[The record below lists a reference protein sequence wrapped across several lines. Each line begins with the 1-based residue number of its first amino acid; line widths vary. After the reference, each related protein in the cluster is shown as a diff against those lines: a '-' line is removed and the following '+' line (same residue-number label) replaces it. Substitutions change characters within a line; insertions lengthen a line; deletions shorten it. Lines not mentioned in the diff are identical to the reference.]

1 MLIFTLSRFTY
12 NWKSGRVDLLS
23 YLSVAA
29 AEGVLCVDTAK
40 VHLWRR
46 TQFLALMT
54 LTSEQRR
61 GRQGGSGWI
70 CTKSTRHERKVSSF
84 PSFPSALHNS
94 LLDNIC
100 GLHSEYIL
108 HCSKLRTLVTLEAV
122 VKITEHSSCS
132 ICLWSVTHK
141 PLHPIGA
148 NLIPRAISQVVHFE
162 VRGGSTKCENKTIY
176 GWFVWLFSAVC
187 FQMSPQ
193 IACLRGCIIDWLH
206 LFDFSPL
213 WDFKCVFKLL
223 AWEDA

>member
-1 MLIFTLSRFTY
+1 MLMFTLSRFTY
-12 NWKSGRVDLLS
+12 NWKFRKSWFVIF
-23 YLSVAA
+23 LSVAA
-29 AEGVLCVDTAK
+29 GEDVLCVETAK

-148 NLIPRAISQVVHFE
+148 ISQVVHSE
-162 VRGGSTKCENKTIY
+162 VRGWSTKCENKTIY

-187 FQMSPQ
+187 FQMFPQ
-193 IACLRGCIIDWLH
+193 IACLRGCIIALVTFVW
-206 LFDFSPL
+206 FFSTVYFQMCPQMT
-213 WDFKCVFKLL
+213 C
-223 AWEDA
+223 